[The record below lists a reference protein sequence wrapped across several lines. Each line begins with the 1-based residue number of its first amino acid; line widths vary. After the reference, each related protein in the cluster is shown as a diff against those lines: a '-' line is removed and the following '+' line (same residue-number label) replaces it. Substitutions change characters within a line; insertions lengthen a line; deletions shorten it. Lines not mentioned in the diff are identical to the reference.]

1 MARDN
6 DDFEARR
13 AERQVRRASRNKSP
27 RAAAARPPR
36 GAEAQP
42 ASPTARSAS
51 SRRGLDAQAVASTLA
66 TVAAG
71 IGRALAFLLRTLW
84 RALKAVLRHAVPFC
98 RRYPKQVLAALGV
111 ALIAAIVSQVR
122 GQIAAERLSA
132 YNASIDSGAQYQ
144 AQQLVSTAKA
154 AAEELVE
161 PSSTPREEWARGSM
175 PYLYQIDP
183 QWSQEAYSNDTL
195 RIQGCG
201 PTALSMVYIDLTG
214 DTSMD
219 PPAMCAFATK
229 YGYSTDR
236 NGTSWSLMTEGA
248 AILGITGT
256 QVSPTESRLR
266 SELEAGRPVIC
277 IMNPG
282 HFTTVGHFIVLE
294 KLDDDGKVVVH
305 DSNSLVRSSKTWD
318 LGTICS
324 EAAAAW
330 SFTA

>member
-1 MARDN
+1 MAREN
-6 DDFEARR
+6 DGFEARR
-13 AERQVRRASRNKSP
+13 AERQARRASRGDSP
-27 RAAAARPPR
+27 RPR
-36 GAEAQP
+36 SPRRASRT
-42 ASPTARSAS
+42 ASPTGRSAS
-51 SRRGLDAQAVASTLA
+51 PRQGIDAQTVLA
-66 TVAAG
+66 ALAAIATG

-84 RALKAVLRHAVPFC
+84 RGLKAFLRHAIPFC
-98 RRYPKQVLAALGV
+98 RRYPRQVLAALAV
-111 ALIAAIVSQVR
+111 VVVAAIVSSVR

-132 YNASIDSGAQYQ
+132 YNASIDSGAHYQ
-144 AQQLVSTAKA
+144 AQALASTAA
-154 AAEELVE
+154 GAAEALVE
-161 PSSTPREEWARGSM
+161 PASTPREEWARGNM

-183 QWSQEAYSNDTL
+183 QWSHESYSNDTL

-248 AILGITGT
+248 AILGIDGT
-256 QVSPTESRLR
+256 QVSLNEASFRR
-266 SELEAGRPVIC
+266 ELEAGHPVIC

-282 HFTTVGHFIVLE
+282 HFTTVGHFIALE